1 MTESKVGGMEG
12 AEDAGHQG
20 QLPYKSLWGEEAG
33 AATVP
38 GFSLGG
44 PPGREGWALPL
55 WKEAQG

>member
-1 MTESKVGGMEG
+1 MLGTRGSF
-12 AEDAGHQG
+12 
-20 QLPYKSLWGEEAG
+20 LTKSLWGEEAG